1 MTLFAS
7 ILTVDIDM
15 IRFVIIA
22 SVVVGAM
29 IYARLGL
36 TAGGTLTG
44 GYLTILCLQQR
55 WGLIVSLAVATAIA
69 YVVVRWMLT
78 RFLPLPKPWIFLA
91 FVVTSAIS
99 TTIIHLAFHRIG
111 SLELPGGLEIYLTVG
126 SYITPGLIAYDL
138 AHQGFRPTGIGLGLG
153 IMGTLAIV
161 VPIVALANWW
171 RPQTLTVY
179 LPPDGNI
186 PDGWFWLAALSSA
199 FMACALRASF
209 AVRSAGF
216 IGAVF
221 LVEFLTPEAFI
232 TVAVAATAASLV
244 VRGVRRLVV
253 LTPRQRF
260 EVAMLTGAMFAWT
273 GLYWGAQLGWVP
285 AEEANNYAL
294 EPLVVVGLLASDMGR
309 SRSSTLKVF
318 VGLAVTVGFV
328 WVVVRLAS
336 SGDPRQWILSGL
348 ILLGIPALLFVPG
361 VRSLRRE
368 WRNAIRLGFETASL
382 HRNP

>member
-1 MTLFAS
+1 MSFAS

-15 IRFVIIA
+15 IRFIIIA
-22 SVVVGAM
+22 SVVVGAVT
-29 IYARLGL
+29 YARLGL
-36 TAGGTLTG
+36 SAGGTLTG
-44 GYLTILCLQQR
+44 GYLTILGLQQR
-55 WGLIVSLAVATAIA
+55 WGVILSLTVATAIA
-69 YVVVRWMLT
+69 YVVVRRVLT
-78 RFLPLPKPWIFLA
+78 RSLPLPKAWIFLA
-91 FVVTSAIS
+91 FVATSAI
-99 TTIIHLAFHRIG
+99 TTTVIHLALHRIG
-111 SLELPGGLEIYLTVG
+111 SLDLPGGLEIYLTVG

-153 IMGTLAIV
+153 VAGTLAIV
-161 VPIVALANWW
+161 IPVLALANWW
-171 RPQTLTVY
+171 RPQTSTVY
-179 LPPDGNI
+179 VPFAGNI

-232 TVAVAATAASLV
+232 TVAVAAAVANLIAK
-244 VRGVRRLVV
+244 GVRRLVV

-260 EVAMLTGAMFAWT
+260 EVAMLVGAMSAWT
-273 GLYWGAQLGWVP
+273 GLYWGARLGWVP
-285 AEEANNYAL
+285 AEEANNYAV

-318 VGLAVTVGFV
+318 IGLAVTVGFV
-328 WVVVRLAS
+328 WAVTRLAS

-368 WRNAIRLGFETASL
+368 WRNAIRLGFETAAL